1 MKNIIILL
9 KKDVVNIKANYGDYM
24 ISAKEI
30 HSYLQNHTI
39 NDACKHF
46 NCSFKELVNY
56 TKINEPSEENTP
68 KYDMRYIYKRNGFYY
83 ILKSINGEYKYF
95 KGSPSLK
102 EAIEFRDKLI
112 ENNWRNDEQLGIE
125 ELDDNRYIYSVANSF
140 QLKKYING
148 KTKHFGTFKTLEE
161 AIKAR
166 NELIMNNW
174 RTLE

>member
-1 MKNIIILL
+1 
-9 KKDVVNIKANYGDYM
+9 M

-30 HSYLQNHTI
+30 HYYLQNHTI

-46 NCSFKELVNY
+46 KCSFKELVNY
-56 TKINEPSEENTP
+56 TKINEPSENTS

-95 KGSPSLK
+95 KGSNSLK
-102 EAIEFRDKLI
+102 EAVEFRDKLI
-112 ENNWRNDEQLGIE
+112 ENNWRDNGQLGIE
-125 ELDDNRYIYSVANSF
+125 ELDDNRYIYRVGKSF

-166 NELIMNNW
+166 NELIVNNW
-174 RTLE
+174 GVLE